1 MSFRRNNL
9 KYILWKKTI
18 VNNKVPKIK
27 TTNKKGYLK
36 PCYSKTGSL
45 FGKYFNQ
52 TNTFLSTVTKKTYK
66 IYNKLNCKSN
76 YLIYL
81 MECICK

>member
-27 TTNKKGYLK
+27 
-36 PCYSKTGSL
+36 
-45 FGKYFNQ
+45 Q
-52 TNTFLSTVTKKTYK
+52 QTKKDTERRVTQK
-66 IYNKLNCKSN
+66 PEA
-76 YLIYL
+76 YLVNNST
-81 MECICK
+81 KQTHF